1 MVKNYAYI
9 KNIIYPRILTNTYIT
24 YLRII
29 LTLEYGTIYIIFK
42 HKHQTILINILQ

>member
-1 MVKNYAYI
+1 MVKNYVYI
-9 KNIIYPRILTNTYIT
+9 KNIIYPRILPNTYIT